1 MAERK
6 EYRSALRSRRFIR
19 QSFMELLK
27 EKRPE
32 KITVTDIVKRADINR
47 STFYAHYADVRAL
60 IDEIQKEFVEQSV
73 SLLMGADFLTL
84 LRDPIPF
91 LKKWIDIANQN
102 RELYTFLGKNAI
114 ATSSIEQFKLLLVE
128 KAMNIPQI
136 PEEIRNQKY
145 YEIRVNFF
153 VGGVINV
160 YQQYLVG
167 NLDATTDEII
177 ADIASVITASVH
189 SILDIYE
196 SQEKTHQ
203 NTSC

>member
-1 MAERK
+1 MPEKK

-19 QSFMELLK
+19 QSFLELLK
-27 EKRPE
+27 EKRLE

-60 IDEIQKEFVEQSV
+60 IEEIQQEFVEQSV
-73 SLLMGADFLTL
+73 SLLKGADFLSL

-91 LKKWIDIANQN
+91 LKKWIEIANQN
-102 RELYTFLGKNAI
+102 RVLYTILGKSSI

-128 KAMNIPQI
+128 KAMNLPQI
-136 PEEIRNQKY
+136 PEEIRRQKN
-145 YEIRVNFF
+145 YEIRINFF
-153 VGGVINV
+153 VGGIINV

-177 ADIASVITASVH
+177 EDIAAILISSAPSVLDGYISRQETNQNAS
-189 SILDIYE
+189 
-196 SQEKTHQ
+196 K
-203 NTSC
+203 